1 MAGDVGET
9 NDIFFKSGEAAVDQ
23 EDKIVVPPRK
33 EPEVEKKKNP
43 EHEHESEF
51 GEEKES
57 KERKEKPLK
66 EIEMGNAAYKAIV
79 LSDLLAPPSPSPR
92 RYIPHKG
99 DQELQVSVQQGK
111 EPNPTVQDERNSVGS
126 NHTNIYKR
134 WLRVIIYTFFVISGQ
149 SVATILG
156 RLYYDNGG
164 NSKWLATVVQ
174 LVGFPVLLPYYL
186 FSIKTHTTTH
196 GDDGKAASHRNRVLV
211 YLALGVLVGGD
222 CYLYSIGLLYLPVST
237 FSLIC
242 ASQLAFNAFFSYF
255 LNSQKLT
262 PIILNSLLLL
272 TISSNLLAFNNE
284 ESNFK
289 KVTRGQ
295 YVTSF
300 ICTIGASAGFGLVLS
315 LQQVAFRKVLKRQ
328 TFSEVMDMIIYVSL
342 VASCVSLVGLF
353 SSGEW
358 KTLSSE
364 MDRYK
369 LGKVSY
375 VMNLVWTAVIWQVFN
390 IGGTGLIF
398 ELSSLFSNAIS
409 ALGLPV
415 VPVLAVIIFHDK
427 MNGLKVISMILAFW
441 GFMSY
446 VYQHYLD
453 DKNLKKSIGIPTSG
467 SSDSPEAKGSGGQKI
482 QTSA

>member
-1 MAGDVGET
+1 M
-9 NDIFFKSGEAAVDQ
+9 
-23 EDKIVVPPRK
+23 
-33 EPEVEKKKNP
+33 
-43 EHEHESEF
+43 
-51 GEEKES
+51 
-57 KERKEKPLK
+57 
-66 EIEMGNAAYKAIV
+66 
-79 LSDLLAPPSPSPR
+79 
-92 RYIPHKG
+92 KG
-99 DQELQVSVQQGK
+99 DQELQVIVVQHGK
-111 EPNPTVQDERNSVGS
+111 ESDPTVEEERNQTGESPS
-126 NHTNIYKR
+126 NRYKR
-134 WLRVIIYTFFVISGQ
+134 WLLVSVYTFFVISGQ

-186 FSIKTHTTTH
+186 LSSKTHTTTH
-196 GDDGKAASHRNRVLV
+196 RDDGKAVLHRNRVLV

-272 TISSNLLAFNNE
+272 TISSTLLAFNSE

-300 ICTIGASAGFGLVLS
+300 ICTIGASAGYGLSLS
-315 LQQVAFRKVLKRQ
+315 LQQLAFSKVLKRQ
-328 TFSEVMDMIIYVSL
+328 TFSEVMDLIIYVSL
-342 VASCVSLVGLF
+342 VASCVSVVGLF
-353 SSGEW
+353 ASGEW
-358 KTLSSE
+358 ETLSSE
-364 MDRYK
+364 MDSYK

-375 VMNLVWTAVIWQVFN
+375 VMNLVWTAVTWQVFN
-390 IGGTGLIF
+390 IGSTWLIF
-398 ELSSLFSNAIS
+398 EISSLFSNAIGV
-409 ALGLPV
+409 LGLPV

-427 MNGLKVISMILAFW
+427 MNGLKVISMILAIW

-453 DKNLKKSIGIPTSG
+453 DKNLKKSLGIPTTG
-467 SSDSPEAKGSGGQKI
+467 SSDSPEAKGSSAQKI
-482 QTSA
+482 QTPAS

>member
-1 MAGDVGET
+1 M
-9 NDIFFKSGEAAVDQ
+9 
-23 EDKIVVPPRK
+23 
-33 EPEVEKKKNP
+33 
-43 EHEHESEF
+43 
-51 GEEKES
+51 
-57 KERKEKPLK
+57 
-66 EIEMGNAAYKAIV
+66 
-79 LSDLLAPPSPSPR
+79 
-92 RYIPHKG
+92 KG

-328 TFSEVMDMIIYVSL
+328 TFSEVMDLIIYVSL